1 MAFVSAMNSPLTA
14 GTKEGVKGS
23 DVYTEEGVGD
33 LRVALFTQLVRG
45 LDEGSIDT
53 LVRKI
58 LPLGP
63 DFVSDLIV
71 MAFQT
76 RDVRGG
82 KGERDLFYSFIKAVL
97 RKKRTWAYDLLKLVP
112 EYGCWRD
119 LWELHLDFV
128 GAVDQ
133 IVLEQFRLDQ
143 ESEKP
148 SLLAKWLPRE
158 GSKHSYSAVHF
169 ARLLFPT
176 KEPVDLNNK
185 KQLAYQLRQYRKTVA
200 YLNKLIDTTEV
211 KMCANQW
218 ATINP
223 QHVPGRL
230 MHRNK
235 LAFFNQKKEHGE
247 VVERYPDS
255 EDRVDCADKFKALL
269 KDVKEGKVV
278 MKGANVVMPHEL
290 VHEIQQTFYQPGSQE
305 EEETRQAQWDAIRQ
319 KTLEAGGLG
328 KVVPMCD
335 FSGSMDGVP
344 KEVSL
349 ALGILISE
357 VATSAFKDHILTF
370 DSDPQ
375 WHSFTG
381 KTTLRE
387 KVVSVG
393 RLGQGLST
401 DFQKAC
407 DLILKRL
414 VEHKVAPED
423 APTDLLVLT
432 DMGFDQASNSSYY
445 NRKTSPWQTHFQMI
459 RDAFQAQGYQTP
471 RIVCWN
477 LRAEYKDFHA
487 RAHEEGVV
495 QLSGWSPSVL
505 KAIQGEGIKVE
516 TPYGGMRRLL
526 DDARYD
532 PVREAVNRL
541 IRSAGEDTV
550 RSA

>member
-1 MAFVSAMNSPLTA
+1 MAFVAAMNTPL
-14 GTKEGVKGS
+14 TKEGVKGS

-45 LDEGSIDT
+45 QREDYINN
-53 LVRKI
+53 LVEKI
-58 LPLGP
+58 LPLGQ
-63 DFVSDLIV
+63 DFVRDLVV

-82 KGERDLFYSFIKAVL
+82 KGERDLFYSLIRAVL
-97 RKKRTWAYDLLKLVP
+97 KHRIEWATDLIRLIP

-119 LWELHLDFV
+119 LWELHMHFPK
-128 GAVDQ
+128 AVDK

-158 GSKHSYSAVHF
+158 KSQHDQLARHF
-169 ARLLFPT
+169 ARLFFPNQKT
-176 KEPVDLNNK
+176 I
-185 KQLAYQLRQYRKTVA
+185 QGQLRMYRKVIA
-200 YLNKLIDTTEV
+200 FLNRLIDTTEI
-211 KMCANQW
+211 KMCANTW
-218 ATINP
+218 AQINP
-223 QHVPGRL
+223 KHVPGRL
-230 MHRNK
+230 MKRNK
-235 LAFFNQKKEHGE
+235 LAFFNQKKERGAN
-247 VVERYPDS
+247 VDRYPAS
-255 EDRVDCADKFKALL
+255 EDRMKCAENFRQLL
-269 KDVKEGKVV
+269 QDVKEGKTT
-278 MKGANVVMPHEL
+278 MKGAHVLMPHEL
-290 VHEIQQTFYQPGSQE
+290 VAEIQTTFYNPESKE
-305 EEETRQAQWDAIRQ
+305 VEDTRQAQWDAIRA

-328 KVVPMCD
+328 KIVPMCD

-357 VATSAFKDHILTF
+357 VSSTAFKDHILTF
-370 DSDPQ
+370 DSTPQ

-381 KTTLRE
+381 KTSLRE

-393 RLGQGLST
+393 HLGQGLST
-401 DFQKAC
+401 NFQAAC

-432 DMGFDQASNSSYY
+432 DMGFDQANNQSHY
-445 NRKTSPWQTHFQMI
+445 NVKSTPWQTHFQMI
-459 RDAFQAQGYQTP
+459 RAAFAKEGYQMP

-487 RAHEEGVV
+487 HAHEEGVV
-495 QLSGWSPSVL
+495 QLSGWSPAVL

-516 TPYGGMRRLL
+516 TPYMGMRRIL
-526 DDARYD
+526 DDERYD
-532 PVREAVNRL
+532 PVRDVVNRL
-541 IRSAGEDTV
+541 LLSSAQEIV